1 MDAKDGRNERGFA
14 LFERIRARGNARFDA
29 RGLVNRNARDLCLRF
44 NREGS
49 RSIKSRVLRKI
60 PPFWPGREVRGFISF
75 GEAFGIDERVSVART
90 VESRDQTAGEIV
102 LGGL

>member
-1 MDAKDGRNERGFA
+1 
-14 LFERIRARGNARFDA
+14 
-29 RGLVNRNARDLCLRF
+29 V
-44 NREGS
+44 
-49 RSIKSRVLRKI
+49 
-60 PPFWPGREVRGFISF
+60 GFISF

>member
-1 MDAKDGRNERGFA
+1 MSAVSLSSGAFARAKR
-14 LFERIRARGNARFDA
+14 ARFDA

-49 RSIKSRVLRKI
+49 RSIQKVAFFEKFRR
-60 PPFWPGREVRGFISF
+60 FGRDEKCVGFISF